1 MLTASSPPQRWS
13 PDLCFGCP
21 VPDILR
27 ANACSHMVLEGY
39 IERPFPYIKR
49 KVQVKAYCTK
59 TLRDVAEPRIGCGEC
74 HLLPPIF
81 SGEMSDPNAAA

>member
-1 MLTASSPPQRWS
+1 
-13 PDLCFGCP
+13 
-21 VPDILR
+21 
-27 ANACSHMVLEGY
+27 
-39 IERPFPYIKR
+39 
-49 KVQVKAYCTK
+49 VKAYCTK